1 MYLRHDRGEPI
12 FVPEDGRN
20 PTSTMLD
27 PVRDAD
33 PQKMRRGLCMSPKD
47 QRVHD
52 MVIEFFGGKLE
63 RCDKREK
70 ALIRFFLTKV
80 GKARLYGLHGNP
92 NAQSTSGTEADK
104 AGENPNGIFI
114 SIRNGLKPG
123 TFELY
128 AHAQRGVE
136 HFGAG
141 CVESLPRLN
150 LDATDALQRIF
161 REALPRTVTTV
172 ASFAPARLNADDGSR
187 GRSSKPGLTLIPG
200 K

>member
-1 MYLRHDRGEPI
+1 M
-12 FVPEDGRN
+12 
-20 PTSTMLD
+20 MD

-33 PQKMRRGLCMSPKD
+33 SQKMRRGLCMSPKD

-80 GKARLYGLHGNP
+80 SEARRAGDNP
-92 NAQSTSGTEADK
+92 D
-104 AGENPNGIFI
+104 GIFI
-114 SIRNGLKPG
+114 SIRKGLHAG

-128 AHAQRGVE
+128 ACASRGIE

-172 ASFAPARLNADDGSR
+172 ASFTPARLNADDGSR
-187 GRSSKPGLTLIPG
+187 GRGSKAGLTLIPG
-200 K
+200 R

>member
-1 MYLRHDRGEPI
+1 MYLRHDCGEPV

-33 PQKMRRGLCMSPKD
+33 PQKMRRGLCMSPRD

-80 GKARLYGLHGNP
+80 SAAR
-92 NAQSTSGTEADK
+92 
-104 AGENPNGIFI
+104 AGENPDGIFI
-114 SIRNGLKPG
+114 SIRSGMNPN
-123 TFELY
+123 TYELY
-128 AHAQRGVE
+128 ARASRGIE
-136 HFGAG
+136 HFGSG

-161 REALPRTVTTV
+161 RESMPRTVTTV
-172 ASFAPARLNADDGSR
+172 ASFTPARLNADDGSCGR
-187 GRSSKPGLTLIPG
+187 GSKAGLTLIPG
-200 K
+200 R